1 MTNKFSQSHNP
12 DKEETEYTYNYD
24 RFSEISDKLKYPMVE
39 SVFLKQSSLINNV
52 WVKKVATLLLRI
64 HSNQTMYDVAISQ
77 KPFSSFLL
85 IFDVRFS
92 RLLLDILDSISR
104 NKFLERLYNWII
116 RQLLVSQIKAIKARS
131 TVSEVPKST
140 PAKTA
145 HETLTLEPKLSVKN
159 YQDLFQIIYLPT
171 IAYQAE
177 QDKVFAAQRVAG
189 ANPLVIEE
197 LHSKL
202 KKEFEKLEKSKQL
215 EELKKFKEFST
226 KIKESTENKLDDR
239 KLEEEE
245 KQLDEFERLEP
256 SEKIKKLLKQKI
268 LKEKFLITNEQY
280 KSIMCCNDTLE
291 TAFGEHRLY
300 VTDYKV
306 LSDIVPGTL
315 TMEKKKEVEK
325 YIYDPIA
332 LFAIEP
338 GKCPNRRL
346 VPIAIQCYQNLSPQG
361 HPNPL
366 FIAPSIESSK
376 EERWA
381 WQIAKLTVQIAD
393 ANYHEFISH
402 LGGTHLRMEPIA
414 ISIYRKLPQIHPLG
428 ALLRPHIEGTL
439 FINDAAVR
447 GLVQPG
453 GTVDK
458 VAAGTLESSLL
469 LSVKGAQNYPFSFN
483 DSSLPNTLKERGVEN
498 TEYLPN
504 YPYRD
509 DALLIWKAIYD
520 WVSNYLKI
528 FYADDSEDFKIDN
541 DSSLKDWIEGEK
553 KIAVTADP
561 LLQAWIEDLTASEG
575 GQMTGIGQK
584 TGNNPVTIPTLDELI
599 ETVTS
604 IVFTGSAQHAAVN
617 FPQSSL
623 MTYMPNMPLAGYQVA
638 PTQTNGISEQDY
650 LNLLPPLD
658 QAEIQMNMTHL
669 LGSVHYTTLGNYGDT
684 YFTDILHGRPVG
696 AEAQELP
703 TKLCSVGTELKKF
716 QVELRAIE
724 LEINARNEIR
734 SIHYDFLLPSKIP
747 QSINI

>member
-1 MTNKFSQSHNP
+1 MTNKPPQSYNP
-12 DKEETEYTYNYD
+12 DKEETEYAYNYN
-24 RFSEISDKLKYPMVE
+24 RFIEISDKLKYPMVE
-39 SVFLKQSSLINNV
+39 SVFLKQSSLVNNV
-52 WVKKVATLLLRI
+52 WVEKVVTLLLRI
-64 HSNQTMYDVAISQ
+64 HSNQTIYDVAIDQ
-77 KPFSSFLL
+77 KPFSSLL
-85 IFDVRFS
+85 LLFDLRFS
-92 RLLLDILDSISR
+92 RCLLNILNSISHYE
-104 NKFLERLYNWII
+104 FLKRLYNWII
-116 RQLLVSQIKAIKARS
+116 YQLLVLQITAIKAHS
-131 TVSEVPKST
+131 KDSEVPKST
-140 PAKTA
+140 SAINAP
-145 HETLTLEPKLSVKN
+145 ETPTSLLRIKD

-202 KKEFEKLEKSKQL
+202 KKEFEKSEESKQL
-215 EELKKFKEFST
+215 EEQ
-226 KIKESTENKLDDR
+226 
-239 KLEEEE
+239 LE
-245 KQLDEFERLEP
+245 
-256 SEKIKKLLKQKI
+256 KLLQ
-268 LKEKFLITNEQY
+268 EKFPITNEQY

-306 LSDIVPGTL
+306 LGEIVPGTV
-315 TMEKKKEVEK
+315 TMEKKKEAQK
-325 YIYDPIA
+325 YIYDPIS

-338 GKCPNRRL
+338 GNCPNRRL
-346 VPIAIQCYQNLSPQG
+346 VPIAIRCYQNLTPNG

-366 FIAPSIESSK
+366 FIAPSIESS
-376 EERWA
+376 EAERWA

-414 ISIYRKLPQIHPLG
+414 ISIYRKLPKEHPLG

-439 FINDAAVR
+439 FINDAAVS

-483 DSSLPNTLKERGVEN
+483 DSSLPNTLKERGVDN

-509 DALLIWKAIYD
+509 DALLIWDAIYD
-520 WVSNYLKI
+520 WVSNYLKL
-528 FYADDSEDFKIDN
+528 FYADDGKDSTIDTKDN
-541 DSSLKDWIEGEK
+541 SWLQNWIADQDS
-553 KIAVTADP
+553 KIAVTDDR
-561 LLQAWIEDLTASEG
+561 LLQDWIEDLTASEG

-584 TGNNPVTIPTLDELI
+584 TGNDPATIPTLDELI
-599 ETVTS
+599 KTVTS
-604 IVFTGSAQHAAVN
+604 IVFTSSAQHAAVN

-623 MTYMPNMPLAGYQVA
+623 MTYMPNMPLAGYRKA
-638 PTQTNGISEQDY
+638 PSTTEGISEQDY
-650 LNLLPPLD
+650 LNLLPPLY

-669 LGSVHYTTLGNYGDT
+669 LGSVHYTTLGDYHKYDKE
-684 YFTDILHGRPVG
+684 YFKIFGSRPVG
-696 AEAQELP
+696 DKLKEFQE
-703 TKLCSVGTELKKF
+703 KLREIELK
-716 QVELRAIE
+716 
-724 LEINARNEIR
+724 INERNEIR
-734 SIHYDFLLPSKIP
+734 PIHYDFLLPSKIP